1 MPEPLIFEI
10 SRKGREGVSL
20 PACDVP
26 ETPIPSDLRRAELS
40 LPEVSEIDVVRHYV
54 RLSQLNYAV
63 DTGFYPLGSCTMKYN
78 PKANDAAARLPGF
91 CGAASAA
98 GPFHRAGRPCRHA
111 LPPGDDRRDRRLS
124 RGVPAAVRRRAW
136 RAHRHPHHAQL
147 PRATAARM
155 DARGSSSLIPRT
167 AQTRPPRPWRAWK
180 WWRSP
185 RTRGETSTSHA

>member
-26 ETPIPSDLRRAELS
+26 ETSIPPGLRRSELL

-78 PKANDAAARLPGF
+78 PKANDAAARMAGF
-91 CGAASAA
+91 AE
-98 GPFHRAGRPCRHA
+98 
-111 LPPGDDRRDRRLS
+111 L
-124 RGVPAAVRRRAW
+124 
-136 RAHRHPHHAQL
+136 HPLQD
-147 PRATAARM
+147 P
-155 DARGSSSLIPRT
+155 ST
-167 AQTRPPRPWRAWK
+167 AQGALAVMHGLQAMMAEIGGFPA
-180 WWRSP
+180 
-185 RTRGETSTSHA
+185 